1 VSMNLKTQFWEKNN
15 CVLIWY
21 VCAHRRE
28 QEWSHTM
35 REKMCVSESDNKFE
49 NKIKWWYIT
58 SDIFFLCTNFCGFLF
73 VVNGNSYFCCHCY
86 LLALHM
92 DSFSNAKL
100 KIIQYYINS
109 STFDN
114 IVFYNLHM
122 DQLHTVT

>member
-1 VSMNLKTQFWEKNN
+1 MYSYKQMWKLCAHEIEKKIRCKKLKTWCKNNNEKFWFWIMVVSMNLKTQFWEKNN

-58 SDIFFLCTNFCGFLF
+58 SDIFF
-73 VVNGNSYFCCHCY
+73 
-86 LLALHM
+86 
-92 DSFSNAKL
+92 
-100 KIIQYYINS
+100 
-109 STFDN
+109 
-114 IVFYNLHM
+114 
-122 DQLHTVT
+122 